1 MLQDATG
8 KKLAVGD
15 RVVYPDVHSD
25 LRVGVVERFTS
36 QFVVIACPRG
46 GHVRKAPIKV
56 AKVD

>member
-8 KKLAVGD
+8 KKLEIGD
-15 RVVYPDVHSD
+15 RVVYPDVHAD
-25 LRVGVVERFTS
+25 LRTGVVERFTS

-56 AKVD
+56 A